1 MSMSNQ
7 DTSNNKPEVF
17 PSIDGIAAVHEPKV
31 VVYDSRSA
39 GTVGIQ
45 PANFRSAYQER
56 RPESGKL
63 GADGLLGSSEAEKA
77 EPTLEQKLLTAELKG
92 YEKGKAEEKIAS
104 QNQIE
109 ETLSGFKELLSSLE
123 QSVRENEKNLS
134 SEAVKLSIQI
144 AEKVIRKSLG
154 KDPAALAA
162 SVASFLESANKTE
175 PVCILCDKDSVQALK
190 TQMTSLAQ
198 RLQITEWV
206 VEEDHEL
213 QQGDLRV
220 TFGPA
225 TVDARVNHRLER
237 IEQALF
243 RELGLESHEGNI
255 Q

>member
-7 DTSNNKPEVF
+7 DNSNDKSQVF
-17 PSIDGIAAVHEPKV
+17 PSIDGITAAAEPTV

-45 PANFRSAYQER
+45 PANFRSAYQEQQR
-56 RPESGKL
+56 ESERLK
-63 GADGLLGSSEAEKA
+63 AEALLNSSEAEKP
-77 EPTLEQKLLTAELKG
+77 EPSLEQKLLTAELKG
-92 YEKGKAEEKIAS
+92 YEKGKADVKLAS
-104 QNQIE
+104 QNEID
-109 ETLSGFKELLSSLE
+109 ETLAGFKEALSNLE
-123 QSVRENEKNLS
+123 NSVRENEKNLS

-154 KDPAALAA
+154 KDPSALAA

-175 PVCILCDKDSVQALK
+175 PVRILCSKESVQALR